1 MAAVARKTNW
11 FAIWVSVAVVAV
23 LVIVAALV
31 VWMNNSASTPAPVV
45 TPDAAVIDA
54 DTGAIVVG
62 DGENTLDT
70 YIDFMCP
77 VCNQFEQIYGEA
89 ISGLVEDGTITHNI
103 HPISIL
109 DRASQGTEYS
119 TRSANAM
126 YCVAAADG
134 TAAVPFMQAM
144 FANQPAEGTAG
155 LTNEQ
160 ILEIAGGVGVTGI
173 EACVNDGEYSG
184 FVTAMTEKTPVAPG
198 ASGIGTPTI
207 AVNGEV
213 IANSTLPEPADLA
226 SLFE

>member
-11 FAIWVSVAVVAV
+11 FAIWVSVAVVVV

-62 DGENTLDT
+62 DGEDTLDT

-109 DRASQGTEYS
+109 DRVSQGTEYS
-119 TRSANAM
+119 TRAANAM

-173 EACVNDGEYSG
+173 DACVNDGEYSG
-184 FVTAMTEKTPVAPG
+184 FVTAMTGKTPVAPG
-198 ASGIGTPTI
+198 AGGIGTPTI

-213 IANSTLPEPADLA
+213 IANSTLPDPADLA

>member
-54 DTGAIVVG
+54 ETGAIVIG
-62 DGENTLDT
+62 DGENTMDI

-89 ISGLVEDGTITHNI
+89 INDLVEDGTITLNI

-109 DRASQGTEYS
+109 DRLSQGTEYS

-126 YCVAAADG
+126 YCVAEADG

-144 FANQPAEGTAG
+144 FADQPAEGSTG

-160 ILEIAGGVGVTGI
+160 ILEIASSVGVTGI
-173 EACVNDGEYSG
+173 DACVNDGEYAG
-184 FVTAMTEKTPVAPG
+184 FVTAMTEQTPVAPG
-198 ASGIGTPTI
+198 ASGIGTPTVAI
-207 AVNGEV
+207 NGEV
-213 IANSTLPEPADLA
+213 IANSTLPEPENLA
-226 SLFE
+226 TLFE